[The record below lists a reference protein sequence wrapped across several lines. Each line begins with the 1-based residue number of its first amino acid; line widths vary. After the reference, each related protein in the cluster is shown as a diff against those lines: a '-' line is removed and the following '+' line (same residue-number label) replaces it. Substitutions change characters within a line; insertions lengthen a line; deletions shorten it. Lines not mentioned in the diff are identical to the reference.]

1 MSDKM
6 FDFNSGF
13 VEAYDN
19 FVRQSIFGYEQIFSM
34 VTALLKDRLPT
45 DANLLVGGC
54 GTGMELVTFGT
65 KMPGWRM
72 TGFDPSEQMM
82 SIAKAKVEQHG
93 LGERV
98 RLVHGYATDLPE
110 GESYDA
116 ATLMLVLHFI
126 PDVAGKLSL
135 LKTVSSH
142 IKSGGSLV
150 YLSHHGDTA
159 DPDFKEMLNGWRDF
173 IIHNGVSAKNVDNV
187 LQTALTGGQFS
198 PENMVL
204 TLLEQAGFSDIKR
217 FYNAFL
223 TSGWIARKA

>member
-6 FDFNSGF
+6 FNFNSGYGE
-13 VEAYDN
+13 VYDT

-72 TGFDPSEQMM
+72 TGFDPSEQMI
-82 SIAKAKVEQHG
+82 SIAKARVEHQG

-98 RLVHGYATDLPE
+98 RLVQGYADALLE
-110 GESYDA
+110 GEIYDA
-116 ATLMLVLHFI
+116 ATLILVLHFI

-135 LKTVSSH
+135 LKTVASH
-142 IKSGGSLV
+142 IKPGGSLI
-150 YLSHHGDTA
+150 YLSHHGDTTDSA
-159 DPDFKEMLNGWRDF
+159 FKEMLNAWRNF
-173 IIHNGVSAKNVDNV
+173 KLFNGVSVEKAENVVN
-187 LQTALTGGQFS
+187 TAIANGQFT
-198 PENMVL
+198 PESVSL
-204 TLLEQAGFSDIKR
+204 ELLEQAGFSDIKR

-223 TSGWIARKA
+223 TSGWIAYKA